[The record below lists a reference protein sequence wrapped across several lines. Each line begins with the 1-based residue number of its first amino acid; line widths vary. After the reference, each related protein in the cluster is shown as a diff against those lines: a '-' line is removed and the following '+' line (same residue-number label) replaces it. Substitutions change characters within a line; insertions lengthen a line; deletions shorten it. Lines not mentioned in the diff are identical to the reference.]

1 MDELEDGYAI
11 GLDLG
16 TTFSCIGVYRNGE
29 VEIIPNRN
37 GDKITPSIVTVLD
50 DNTILKGEETLD
62 YLVKNYDSTIYAIKR
77 FIGREYNDRQVQTDI
92 KKESFPFTLIGDPK
106 TKNPTVQIKKNNK
119 IIPFTLEE
127 ISSFVIRKLV
137 DNAEKF
143 LGKKVNKLVITVP
156 ANFNN
161 AQRNCTKQAALLAN
175 IEVLRIINEP
185 TAAALAYGLQD
196 KENIPKGKILVFD
209 LGGGTFDVTILS
221 INKQNEENFEI
232 ISTNGNKFLGGEDFD
247 KKLVN
252 YFLDNFCRKM
262 NENKEEILKN
272 KKIIKSLKISCENI
286 KKILSTT
293 TRTTLNI
300 TNFYNGKDMI
310 ETIERNEFEELC
322 EDLFNKLVTPLDKAM
337 SDAKVLPEDIG
348 EIVLVGGSTRIP
360 KIKSFLVEKFG
371 PNCKIN
377 NSINPD
383 EAVAYGATLMAAKI
397 LFKRDKKLSGFNLLD
412 INPLSLGI
420 ATYNNSKNETIS
432 KEGELMSVII
442 KRASK
447 IPCDNDDIYCT
458 VFDYQKSALIKI
470 YEGEKKYVKYNH
482 ILGELLIPN
491 LTPKPKGQVKI
502 KVKFFIDVNGI
513 LNVTASELD
522 DKNNEIRPLETK
534 IDYQSIGLNKE
545 KIAEIKEKNK
555 IFYNKIKNNSIRKD
569 FNNTRE
575 TLNDCLEA
583 LNETNDNDEEERYNI
598 LMSFNNTY
606 EEFID
611 SFDLKNFDNETILE
625 KYYLYLRE
633 LFDSYTKILNSK
645 YKDESVENNKR
656 VIIGKIINYIKI
668 FTKKSSGYLNDL
680 LDILQKSPK
689 KIFLEIVV
697 IVIEQM
703 NINGKECLEERKQF
717 CRYNCLMYFENAYS
731 LFNKYIID
739 ITKLIVCSTNI
750 ADKCKKEIKNCL
762 LYINEVKTGSILLLE
777 DSIKQGKLINST
789 ESGFTFKL
797 YGFQFSKDEEK
808 EKNEIILQNYE
819 KLLIEINQDIDNPKL
834 KKINIKEPNIKE
846 AICIA
851 NIIKISHS
859 YLGKTSRRLLKLCER
874 CEFIAKELGITN
886 KDDWYKEFLELYE
899 DIKSSIDIIDENQ
912 REMREK
918 IKRKYK
924 EKFDELERKYN
935 TKRNNK
941 EFIDFIL
948 SKEEYQYKN
957 YKNDKKNNKI
967 KFSENQE
974 QEFLQFL
981 RGKYHPD
988 QYDYFSDNENSQLKY
1003 CIVEK
1008 IESYLNSMY
1017 ENI

>member
-1 MDELEDGYAI
+1 
-11 GLDLG
+11 
-16 TTFSCIGVYRNGE
+16 
-29 VEIIPNRN
+29 
-37 GDKITPSIVTVLD
+37 
-50 DNTILKGEETLD
+50 
-62 YLVKNYDSTIYAIKR
+62 
-77 FIGREYNDRQVQTDI
+77 
-92 KKESFPFTLIGDPK
+92 
-106 TKNPTVQIKKNNK
+106 
-119 IIPFTLEE
+119 
-127 ISSFVIRKLV
+127 
-137 DNAEKF
+137 
-143 LGKKVNKLVITVP
+143 
-156 ANFNN
+156 
-161 AQRNCTKQAALLAN
+161 
-175 IEVLRIINEP
+175 
-185 TAAALAYGLQD
+185 
-196 KENIPKGKILVFD
+196 
-209 LGGGTFDVTILS
+209 
-221 INKQNEENFEI
+221 
-232 ISTNGNKFLGGEDFD
+232 
-247 KKLVN
+247 
-252 YFLDNFCRKM
+252 
-262 NENKEEILKN
+262 
-272 KKIIKSLKISCENI
+272 
-286 KKILSTT
+286 
-293 TRTTLNI
+293 
-300 TNFYNGKDMI
+300 
-310 ETIERNEFEELC
+310 
-322 EDLFNKLVTPLDKAM
+322 
-337 SDAKVLPEDIG
+337 
-348 EIVLVGGSTRIP
+348 
-360 KIKSFLVEKFG
+360 
-371 PNCKIN
+371 
-377 NSINPD
+377 
-383 EAVAYGATLMAAKI
+383 
-397 LFKRDKKLSGFNLLD
+397 
-412 INPLSLGI
+412 
-420 ATYNNSKNETIS
+420 
-432 KEGELMSVII
+432 
-442 KRASK
+442 
-447 IPCDNDDIYCT
+447 
-458 VFDYQKSALIKI
+458 
-470 YEGEKKYVKYNH
+470 
-482 ILGELLIPN
+482 
-491 LTPKPKGQVKI
+491 
-502 KVKFFIDVNGI
+502 
-513 LNVTASELD
+513 
-522 DKNNEIRPLETK
+522 
-534 IDYQSIGLNKE
+534 
-545 KIAEIKEKNK
+545 
-555 IFYNKIKNNSIRKD
+555 
-569 FNNTRE
+569 
-575 TLNDCLEA
+575 
-583 LNETNDNDEEERYNI
+583 
-598 LMSFNNTY
+598 MSFNNTY

-988 QYDYFSDNENSQLKY
+988 QYDYFSDDENSQLKY